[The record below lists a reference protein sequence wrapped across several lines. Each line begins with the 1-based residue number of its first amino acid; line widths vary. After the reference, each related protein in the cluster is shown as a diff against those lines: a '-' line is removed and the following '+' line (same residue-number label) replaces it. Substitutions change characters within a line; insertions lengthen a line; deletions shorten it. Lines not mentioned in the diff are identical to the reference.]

1 MRDQPIDKGFSQLA
15 KNVVVVGAQWGDEGK
30 GKIVDWLTEQ
40 AAGVVRFNGGHNA
53 GHTLVINGKKTI
65 LRLIPSGIMH
75 ATSVCY
81 LGNGVVLSPEAFF
94 KEVDEL
100 IALGVPNV
108 EARLRVS
115 ANAPLIMPYHV
126 ALDHAREAAAGNKK
140 IGTTG
145 RGIGPAYEDK
155 VARRT
160 VRVADLFE
168 PERFAEQVRTVMK
181 LHNFV
186 LEKFLGAE
194 PLDPEKVIADTLAY
208 AERLRPM
215 VCDVSASLQA
225 DMAAGKSFLFEGA
238 QGSMLDIDHG
248 TYPFVTSSNTVA
260 GSACAGAG
268 VGPHQL
274 NYVLGITK
282 AYCTRVGEGP
292 FPTELF
298 DETGELLRKKGNEF
312 GAVTGRPRRCGW
324 FDGAAL
330 RRAVQINGLTGLA
343 IMKLDVLDGM
353 DTVKLG
359 VGYLYKGEKID
370 IMPAGADAVAECEP
384 IYEEFPG
391 WKESTFGVQKWEDLP
406 ESAQRYLTRLAEV
419 AGAPIAVVSTGP
431 DRVQT
436 ILRANPFTA

>member
-1 MRDQPIDKGFSQLA
+1 MA

-30 GKIVDWLTEQ
+30 GKIVDWLTEKV
-40 AAGVVRFNGGHNA
+40 AGVVRFNGGHNA

-65 LRLIPSGIMH
+65 VRLIPSGIMH
-75 ATSVCY
+75 ATSMCY
-81 LGNGVVLSPEAFF
+81 LGNGVVVSPEAFF
-94 KEVDEL
+94 REVDEL
-100 IALGVPNV
+100 IAIGVPNV

-115 ANAPLIMPYHV
+115 ANCPLIMPYHV
-126 ALDHAREAAAGNKK
+126 ALDHAREAAAGDKK

-160 VRVADLFE
+160 VRVGDLLE
-168 PERFAEQVRTVMK
+168 PERFAEQVRSVMK
-181 LHNFV
+181 YHNFV
-186 LEKFLGAE
+186 LENYLGAK
-194 PLDPEKVIADTLAY
+194 PLDPEEVIKNVLGY

-215 VCDVSASLQA
+215 ICDVSEELH
-225 DMAAGKSFLFEGA
+225 AAMDEGKQFLFEGA

-248 TYPFVTSSNTVA
+248 TYPYVTSSNTVA

-274 NYVLGITK
+274 SYVLGITK

-292 FPTELF
+292 FPTELH
-298 DETGELLRKKGNEF
+298 DEVGEELRRKGNEF

-343 IMKLDVLDGM
+343 VMKLDVLDGM
-353 DTVKLG
+353 KTVKLG
-359 VGYLYKGEKID
+359 VGYKYRGKVLSV
-370 IMPAGADAVAECEP
+370 MPSGADAVRECEP

-391 WKESTFGVQKWEDLP
+391 WTESTFGVTNWDDLP
-406 ESAQRYLTRLAEV
+406 LSARQYLARLSEV
-419 AGAPIAVVSTGP
+419 AGAPIALVSTGP
-431 DRVQT
+431 DRAQT
-436 ILRANPFTA
+436 ILHVDPFEA

>member
-1 MRDQPIDKGFSQLA
+1 MA
-15 KNVVVVGAQWGDEGK
+15 KNVVVIGAQWGDEGK

>member
-1 MRDQPIDKGFSQLA
+1 MA

-155 VARRT
+155 IARRT

-330 RRAVQINGLTGLA
+330 RRAEQINGLTGLA

-391 WKESTFGVQKWEDLP
+391 WKESTFGIQKWEDLP

>member
-1 MRDQPIDKGFSQLA
+1 MA

-30 GKIVDWLTEQ
+30 GKIVDWLTEKV
-40 AAGVVRFNGGHNA
+40 AGVVRFNGGHNA

-75 ATSVCY
+75 PTSICY

-94 KEVDEL
+94 REIDEL
-100 IALGVPNV
+100 IAVGVPNV
-108 EARLRVS
+108 EKRLRIS
-115 ANAPLIMPYHV
+115 SNCPLIMPYHV
-126 ALDHAREAAAGNKK
+126 ALDHAREAAAGDKK

-168 PERFAEQVRTVMK
+168 PERFAEIVRRV
-181 LHNFV
+181 LDYHNFV
-186 LEKFLGAE
+186 LTNYLHAE
-194 PLDPEKVIADTLAY
+194 PLDAEKVIAETLAY
-208 AERLRPM
+208 ADRLRPM
-215 VCDVSASLQA
+215 VCDVSETLNNE
-225 DMAAGKSFLFEGA
+225 MIAGKSFLFEGA

-260 GSACAGAG
+260 GAACAGAG

-292 FPTELF
+292 FPTELH
-298 DETGELLRKKGNEF
+298 DDMGEELRRKGNEF

-343 IMKLDVLDGM
+343 IMKLDVLDGLE
-353 DTVKLG
+353 TVKLG
-359 VGYLYKGEKID
+359 VGYKYKGQTLQV
-370 IMPAGADAVAECEP
+370 MPSGADAVAECEP

-391 WKESTFGVQKWEDLP
+391 WKESTFGLTKWEQLP
-406 ESAQRYLTRLAEV
+406 ESAQRFLLRLAAV
-419 AGAPIAVVSTGP
+419 AGAPIALVSTGP
-431 DRVQT
+431 DREQT
-436 ILRANPFTA
+436 ILHTDPFAA

>member
-1 MRDQPIDKGFSQLA
+1 MA

-30 GKIVDWLTEQ
+30 GKIVDWLTEKV
-40 AAGVVRFNGGHNA
+40 AGVVRFNGGHNA

-81 LGNGVVLSPEAFF
+81 LGNGVVVSPEAFF
-94 KEVDEL
+94 REVDEL
-100 IALGVPNV
+100 IAVGVPNV
-108 EARLRVS
+108 EKRLRVS
-115 ANAPLIMPYHV
+115 GNAALIMPYHV
-126 ALDHAREAAAGNKK
+126 ALDHAREAAAGDKK

-155 VARRT
+155 IARRT
-160 VRVADLFE
+160 VRVADLFDAD
-168 PERFAEQVRTVMK
+168 RFAERVREVMK
-181 LHNFV
+181 YHNFV
-186 LEKFLGAE
+186 LEKYLGAE
-194 PLDPEKVIADTLAY
+194 PLDPEAVITQMLSYAD
-208 AERLRPM
+208 RLRPM
-215 VCDVSASLQA
+215 VCDVSAALHA
-225 DMAAGKSFLFEGA
+225 EMDAGKQFLFEGA

-248 TYPFVTSSNTVA
+248 TYPYVTSSNTVA
-260 GSACAGAG
+260 GAVCAGAG
-268 VGPHQL
+268 VGPNKI

-298 DETGELLRKKGNEF
+298 DADGEWLANKGNEF

-330 RRAVQINGLTGLA
+330 RRAVQINGLQGLA

-353 DTVKLG
+353 KTVKLG
-359 VGYLYKGEKID
+359 VGYTYKGEKLD
-370 IMPAGADAVAECEP
+370 LMPCGADHLAGCEP

-391 WKESTFGVQKWEDLP
+391 WTESTFGVTKWEDLP
-406 ESAQRYLTRLAEV
+406 ESARAYLTRLSEV
-419 AGAPIAVVSTGP
+419 AGCPIAVVSTGP
-431 DRVQT
+431 DREHT
-436 ILRANPFTA
+436 ILHFNPFAD

>member
-1 MRDQPIDKGFSQLA
+1 MA

-155 VARRT
+155 IARRT

-391 WKESTFGVQKWEDLP
+391 WKESTFGIQKWEDLP
-406 ESAQRYLTRLAEV
+406 ESARRYLTRLAEV

>member
-1 MRDQPIDKGFSQLA
+1 MA

-30 GKIVDWLTEQ
+30 GKIVDWLTEKV
-40 AAGVVRFNGGHNA
+40 AGVVRFNGGHNA

-75 ATSVCY
+75 PTSICY

-94 KEVDEL
+94 REIDEL
-100 IALGVPNV
+100 IAVGVPNV
-108 EARLRVS
+108 EKRLRIS
-115 ANAPLIMPYHV
+115 SNCPLIMPYHV
-126 ALDHAREAAAGNKK
+126 ALDHAREAAAGDKK

-168 PERFAEQVRTVMK
+168 PERFAELVRRV
-181 LHNFV
+181 LDYHNFV
-186 LEKFLGAE
+186 LTNYLHAE
-194 PLDPEKVIADTLAY
+194 PLDAEKVIAETLAY
-208 AERLRPM
+208 ADRLRPM
-215 VCDVSASLQA
+215 VCDVSETLNNE
-225 DMAAGKSFLFEGA
+225 MAAGKSFLFEGA

-260 GSACAGAG
+260 GAACAGAG

-292 FPTELF
+292 FPTELH
-298 DETGELLRKKGNEF
+298 DEMGEELRRKGNEF

-343 IMKLDVLDGM
+343 IMKLDVLDGLE
-353 DTVKLG
+353 TVKLG
-359 VGYLYKGEKID
+359 VGYKYKGQTLQV
-370 IMPAGADAVAECEP
+370 MPSGADAVAECEP

-391 WKESTFGVQKWEDLP
+391 WKESTFGLTKWEQLP
-406 ESAQRYLTRLAEV
+406 ESAQRFLLRLAEV
-419 AGAPIAVVSTGP
+419 AGAPIALVSTGP
-431 DRVQT
+431 DREQT
-436 ILRANPFTA
+436 ILHTDPFAA

>member
-1 MRDQPIDKGFSQLA
+1 MG

-30 GKIVDWLTEQ
+30 GKIVDWLTEK
-40 AAGVVRFNGGHNA
+40 ADGVVRFNGGHNA
-53 GHTLVINGKKTI
+53 GHTLVINGRKTI
-65 LRLIPSGIMH
+65 VRLIPSGIMH
-75 ATSVCY
+75 PTSICY
-81 LGNGVVLSPEAFF
+81 LGNGVVLSPQAFF
-94 KEVDEL
+94 SEIDEL
-100 IALGVPNV
+100 VEIGVPNV
-108 EARLRVS
+108 EERLRVS
-115 ANAPLIMPYHV
+115 ANCPLIMPYHV
-126 ALDHAREAAAGNKK
+126 ALDKAREAALGNKK

-160 VRVADLFE
+160 VRVADLFH
-168 PERFAEQVRTVMK
+168 PERFAERVRAVMK

-194 PLDPEKVIADTLAY
+194 PLDPEAVIQETLAY

-215 VCDVSASLQA
+215 VCDVSETLHEE
-225 DMAAGKSFLFEGA
+225 MEAGKRFLFEGA

-248 TYPFVTSSNTVA
+248 TYPYVTSSNTVA

-268 VGPHQL
+268 LGPDKL

-292 FPTELF
+292 FPTELH
-298 DETGELLRKKGNEF
+298 DEMGEALRRRGNEF

-343 IMKLDVLDGM
+343 IMKLDVLDGLE
-353 DTVKLG
+353 TIKLG
-359 VGYLYKGEKID
+359 VGYRYEGKTLSV
-370 IMPAGADAVAECEP
+370 MPAGADAVAKCEP

-391 WKESTFGVQKWEDLP
+391 WKESTFGVTKWEDLP
-406 ESAQRYLTRLAEV
+406 ESARRYLTRLAEV
-419 AGAPIAVVSTGP
+419 AGAPIALVSTGP
-431 DRVQT
+431 DREQT
-436 ILRANPFTA
+436 ILYTDPFAE

>member
-1 MRDQPIDKGFSQLA
+1 MG

-30 GKIVDWLTEQ
+30 GKIVDWLTEK
-40 AAGVVRFNGGHNA
+40 ADGVVRFNGGHNA
-53 GHTLVINGKKTI
+53 GHTLVINGRKTI
-65 LRLIPSGIMH
+65 VRLIPSGIMH
-75 ATSVCY
+75 PTSICY
-81 LGNGVVLSPEAFF
+81 LGNGVVLSPQAFF
-94 KEVDEL
+94 SEIDEL
-100 IALGVPNV
+100 VEIGVPNV
-108 EARLRVS
+108 EKRLRVS
-115 ANAPLIMPYHV
+115 ANCPLIMPYHV
-126 ALDHAREAAAGNKK
+126 ALDKAREAALGNKK

-160 VRVADLFE
+160 VRVADLFH
-168 PERFAEQVRTVMK
+168 PERFAERVRAVMK

-194 PLDPEKVIADTLAY
+194 PLDPEAVIQETLAY

-215 VCDVSASLQA
+215 VCDVSETLHEE
-225 DMAAGKSFLFEGA
+225 MEAGKRFLFEGA

-248 TYPFVTSSNTVA
+248 TYPYVTSSNTVA

-268 VGPHQL
+268 LGPDKL

-292 FPTELF
+292 VPTELH
-298 DETGELLRKKGNEF
+298 DEMGEALRRRGNVF
-312 GAVTGRPRRCGW
+312 CAVTGRPRRCGW

-343 IMKLDVLDGM
+343 IMKLDVLDGLE
-353 DTVKLG
+353 TIKLG
-359 VGYLYKGEKID
+359 VGYRYEGKTLSV
-370 IMPAGADAVAECEP
+370 MPAGADAVAKCEP

-391 WKESTFGVQKWEDLP
+391 WKESTFGVTKWEDLP
-406 ESAQRYLTRLAEV
+406 ESARRYLTRLAEV
-419 AGAPIAVVSTGP
+419 AGAPIALVSTGP
-431 DRVQT
+431 DREQT
-436 ILRANPFTA
+436 ILYTDPFAE

>member
-1 MRDQPIDKGFSQLA
+1 MA

-81 LGNGVVLSPEAFF
+81 LGNGVVLSPEDFF

>member
-1 MRDQPIDKGFSQLA
+1 MA

-155 VARRT
+155 IARRT

-391 WKESTFGVQKWEDLP
+391 WKESTFGIQKWEDLP